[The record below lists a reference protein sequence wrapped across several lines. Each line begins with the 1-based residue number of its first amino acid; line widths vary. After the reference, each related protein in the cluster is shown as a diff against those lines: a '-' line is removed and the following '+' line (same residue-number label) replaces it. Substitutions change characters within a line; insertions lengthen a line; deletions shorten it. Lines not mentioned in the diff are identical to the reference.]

1 MRLLVFAG
9 AGTSL
14 ELGVPVM
21 EGMAIEFRAH
31 AEQWNVEPEIVIKL
45 MGDVLDVEHLIES
58 VDKICEARKPLE
70 VLGGQVV
77 SIDRVDIVRSE
88 LEWFVQHAAERIV
101 SFDAQLMWGSVL
113 RTAKD
118 HTLTFVT
125 TNYDRAIELAA
136 NAVGVSLSD
145 GFNPFGGEE
154 VAAWAGFP
162 AEGSNASI
170 VKLHGS
176 TDWYSDKDSGA
187 PLKLRHPM
195 PLFGRGTLRLSNGKE
210 LGSALILPS
219 REKLLSKEPYPRLT
233 QAFLNNVDACEA
245 AVFVGSSLRDNHVRT
260 AASTI
265 AASRPV
271 FVVNPEGNSFGIDQ
285 AHAIAQLASQFLIS
299 TLPAALSHSEP
310 TTILREAPGAS
321 SKMDSN
327 VLQLLKIA
335 MSAEEHVNRRCEA
348 IEILDDQESVV
359 LDEHLVRLLISDEN
373 ETVSRYALGLVP
385 DSSSKKPLLTAALES
400 PHATDR
406 AFADELEL
414 LKTMIE
420 SGS

>member
-1 MRLLVFAG
+1 MRILVFAG

-31 AEQWNVEPEIVIKL
+31 AEQWNVEPKIVIKL

-58 VDKICEARKPLE
+58 VDKICEAREPLE
-70 VLGGQVV
+70 VFGGQEI
-77 SIDRVDIVRSE
+77 SIDRVEIVRSE

-101 SFDAQLMWGSVL
+101 SFDAELLWGSVL

-145 GFNPFGGEE
+145 GYNHFGGEE

-162 AEGSNASI
+162 VEGNGPLI

-176 TDWYSDKDSGA
+176 TDWYSEKGSEA

-210 LGSALILPS
+210 MGSALILPS
-219 REKLLSKEPYPRLT
+219 REKLLSKAPYPRLS
-233 QAFLNNVDACEA
+233 QAFLNHADTCEV

-265 AASRPV
+265 AATRPL
-271 FVVNPEGNSFGIDQ
+271 FVVNPEGNSFGIDH
-285 AHAIAQLASQFLIS
+285 AHAIAQPASQFLIS

-310 TTILREAPGAS
+310 TNILMEATENPG
-321 SKMDSN
+321 KMNSN

-335 MSAEEHVNRRCEA
+335 MSAEEDVNRRCEA
-348 IEILDDQESVV
+348 IEILDQESVV
-359 LDEHLVRLLISDEN
+359 FDDHLVRALISNEN
-373 ETVSRYALGLVP
+373 ANVSRYALGLVP
-385 DSSSKKPLLTAALES
+385 GSSNRKALLTTGLES
-400 PHATDR
+400 PHATDQ
-406 AFADELEL
+406 AFADELEY
-414 LKTMIE
+414 LKKMVK
-420 SGS
+420 SDD